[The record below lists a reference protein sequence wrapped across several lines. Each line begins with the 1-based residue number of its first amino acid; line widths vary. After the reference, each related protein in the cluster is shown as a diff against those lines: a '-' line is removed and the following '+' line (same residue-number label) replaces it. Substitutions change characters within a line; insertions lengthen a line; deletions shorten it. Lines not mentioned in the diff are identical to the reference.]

1 MCGIAGI
8 FRFDGRPVDETALLR
23 MRQRIAHRGPDDA
36 GTYFA
41 AGFGLAHRRLSILD
55 LSDAAHQPMRDAAS
69 GAVLCY
75 NGEVY
80 NYPDLRR
87 RLAEEGCQFQST
99 GDTEVVLQACRAW
112 GVPAAAR
119 LMDGM
124 FAFAYWDPAAQELW
138 LVRDRTGIK
147 PLYYYRS
154 DSRLLF
160 ASEIKALLGEVTP
173 ELDETSLVGALL
185 GIPGSDPHTLF
196 HGVESLEA
204 GHALKIDARGALQ
217 SHEYYSLAEAI
228 DANLYRELARASDS
242 QVVSEVEKLVHRSV
256 KLHLASDAP
265 VAALCSGGLDSSLI
279 AILSHRYLPQLQAYH
294 ANVAG
299 KFSELAWAE
308 QVADYCDLPLH
319 VAHLTADNYLSD
331 LPRVTYANE
340 CPVAFHPNTVPFYQV
355 CRLAA
360 EQGIKVLMTGEGA
373 DELFGG
379 YAAFRANDRRRRWQA
394 WLERWARRLPSL
406 GRRAQRLVERLA
418 AATGGADGRSWPAA
432 LATRGQSFA
441 VIERARDAYSF
452 IADPVEREFQV
463 DLFSYLHGYLQ
474 TILWRNDRMG
484 MAVGLENR
492 VPYLE
497 NDLIAYVLNLPRRFK
512 LRGKVDKW
520 ALRRVADDRLPRSVA
535 RRTKMGFP
543 VDLGT
548 FAGRSESLFRDG
560 FLEQSL
566 GWGRRQLEQVAGTDP
581 DSRFRLLAA
590 EVWGR
595 LFFMNNDAGTLAG
608 EIASSAGRG
617 ASAAMPCEAAPSRP
631 AQRQRLDH
639 STTLGA
645 LEAES

>member
-8 FRFDGRPVDETALLR
+8 IRFDGKPIDETVLAR
-23 MRQRIAHRGPDDA
+23 MGQRIAHRGPDDA
-36 GTYFA
+36 GTYLG
-41 AGFGLAHRRLSILD
+41 AGLGLAHRRLSILD

-87 RLAEEGCQFQST
+87 RLIEEGCRFHST

-124 FAFAYWDPAAQELW
+124 FAFAYWDTAAQELW

-173 ELDETSLVGALL
+173 ELDETSLLGVLL
-185 GIPGSDPHTLF
+185 GVPGSDPHTLF
-196 HGVESLEA
+196 HGVESLPA
-204 GHALKIDARGALQ
+204 GHALKIDLRGNLQ

-228 DANLYRELARASDS
+228 DAQLYRELDRASDR
-242 QVVSEVEKLVHRSV
+242 QVVTSVERLVHRSV

-279 AILSHRYLPQLQAYH
+279 AILSRTYLPQLQAYH

-299 KFSELAWAE
+299 KFSELTWAE
-308 QVADYCDLPLH
+308 QVADYCGLPLH
-319 VAHLTADNYLSD
+319 VAHLSAENYLRD

-340 CPVAFHPNTVPFYQV
+340 CPVSFHPNTVPFYQV
-355 CRLAA
+355 CRLSA
-360 EQGIKVLMTGEGA
+360 EHGIKVLMTGEGA

-394 WLERWARRLPSL
+394 RLAWAARLPGV
-406 GRRAQRLVERLA
+406 GRRFGRLVERLA
-418 AATGGADGRSWPAA
+418 AATSGADARSWPAA
-432 LATRGQSFA
+432 LATRGRSFA
-441 VIERARDAYSF
+441 VVERARGAYAF
-452 IADPVEREFQV
+452 IADPVEREFHV
-463 DLFSYLHGYLQ
+463 DLFSYLHDYLQ
-474 TILWRNDRMG
+474 SILWRNDRMG

-497 NDLIAYVLNLPRRFK
+497 NDLIQYALNLPRRFK

-520 ALRRVADDRLPRSVA
+520 ALRRVADNRLPPTVA

-543 VDLGT
+543 VDLR
-548 FAGRSESLFRDG
+548 ALPQASENLLHDG
-560 FLEQSL
+560 FLQQSL
-566 GWGRRQLEQVAGTDP
+566 GWQRLQLEQVAGANAE
-581 DSRFRLLAA
+581 SHFRLLSA

-595 LFFMNNDAGTLAG
+595 LFFMNNDAETLADQ
-608 EIASSAGRG
+608 IAGSAGVLVQ
-617 ASAAMPCEAAPSRP
+617 SADRSPPAPPRALP
-631 AQRQRLDH
+631 PKPLDPT
-639 STTLGA
+639 TTLGL

>member
-8 FRFDGRPVDETALLR
+8 IRFDGRAVDEAILLR
-23 MRQRIAHRGPDDA
+23 MRERIAHRGPDDA
-36 GTYFA
+36 GTYLG

-80 NYPDLRR
+80 NYSELRR

-99 GDTEVVLQACRAW
+99 GDTEVVLRACRAW

-154 DSRLLF
+154 DTRLLF

-173 ELDETSLVGALL
+173 ELDETSLVGVLL
-185 GIPGSDPHTLF
+185 GIPGADPHTLF

-204 GHALKIDARGALQ
+204 GHALKIDTRGTIQ
-217 SHEYYSLAEAI
+217 SHEYYSLAEAV
-228 DANLYRELARASDS
+228 DASLYRELARASDA
-242 QVVSEVEKLVHRSV
+242 QVVAEVDRLVHRSV

-294 ANVAG
+294 ADVAG
-299 KFSELAWAE
+299 KFSELTWAE
-308 QVADYCDLPLH
+308 QVADYCRLPLH
-319 VAHLTADNYLSD
+319 VAHLTAENYLRD

-355 CRLAA
+355 CRLSA

-379 YAAFRANDRRRRWQA
+379 YAAFRAEDRRRRWQA
-394 WLERWARRLPSL
+394 WLERWATRLP
-406 GRRAQRLVERLA
+406 GVGGRAQRFVERMA
-418 AATGGADGRSWPAA
+418 ASTGGADGRSWPAA
-432 LATRGQSFA
+432 VATRGRSLA
-441 VIERARDAYSF
+441 VIERARDAYAFVS
-452 IADPVEREFQV
+452 DPVEREFQV

-497 NDLIAYVLNLPRRFK
+497 NDLIGYALNLPRRFK
-512 LRGKVDKW
+512 LRGKIDKW
-520 ALRRVADDRLPRSVA
+520 ALRRAAAGRLPGSVA
-535 RRTKMGFP
+535 RRAKMGFP
-543 VDLGT
+543 IDLGKLPQSSPS
-548 FAGRSESLFRDG
+548 FFRDG

-566 GWGRRQLEQVAGTDP
+566 GWGRSQLEKVAGANP

-595 LFFMNNDAGTLAG
+595 LFFMNNDADLLAD
-608 EIASSAGRG
+608 EIASSAGVRVQ
-617 ASAAMPCEAAPSRP
+617 AAERSQAAPPRP
-631 AQRQRLDH
+631 TRSNPLDR
-639 STTLGA
+639 TTSLGA

>member
-8 FRFDGRPVDETALLR
+8 IRFDGRAVDEAILLR
-23 MRQRIAHRGPDDA
+23 MRERIAHRGPDDA
-36 GTYFA
+36 GAYLG
-41 AGFGLAHRRLSILD
+41 AGVGLAHRRLSILD

-80 NYPDLRR
+80 NYPELRR

-99 GDTEVVLQACRAW
+99 GDTEVVLRACRAW

-154 DSRLLF
+154 DTRLLF

-173 ELDETSLVGALL
+173 ELDETSLVGVLL
-185 GIPGSDPHTLF
+185 GIPGADPHTLF

-204 GHALKIDARGALQ
+204 GHALKIDNCGTIQ
-217 SHEYYSLAEAI
+217 SHEYYSLAEAV
-228 DANLYRELARASDS
+228 DARLYRELARASDT
-242 QVVSEVEKLVHRSV
+242 QVVAEVDRLVHRSV

-299 KFSELAWAE
+299 KFSELGWAE
-308 QVADYCDLPLH
+308 QVADYCGLPLH
-319 VAHLTADNYLSD
+319 VAHLTPENYLRD

-355 CRLAA
+355 CRLSA

-379 YAAFRANDRRRRWQA
+379 YAAFRAEDRRRRWQA
-394 WLERWARRLPSL
+394 WLERWATRLPGV
-406 GRRAQRLVERLA
+406 GRRAQRLVERMA
-418 AATGGADGRSWPAA
+418 VATGGADGRSWPAA
-432 LATRGQSFA
+432 LATRGRSLE
-441 VIERARDAYSF
+441 VIERARDAYAFVS
-452 IADPVEREFQV
+452 DPVEREFQV

-497 NDLIAYVLNLPRRFK
+497 NDLIGYVLNLPRRFK
-512 LRGKVDKW
+512 LRCKIDKW
-520 ALRRVADDRLPRSVA
+520 ALRRAADGRLPWSVA

-543 VDLGT
+543 IDLGKLPQSSPS
-548 FAGRSESLFRDG
+548 FFRDG

-566 GWGRRQLEQVAGTDP
+566 GWGRSQLEQVAGANP

-595 LFFMNNDAGTLAG
+595 LFFMNNDADRLAD
-608 EIASSAGRG
+608 EIASSTGVRVQ
-617 ASAAMPCEAAPSRP
+617 AAQRSQAAPPRP
-631 AQRQRLDH
+631 TRSDPLDRT
-639 STTLGA
+639 TTLGA